1 MSTSGSS
8 DEITCVAASKNKL
21 NYCRCID
28 LIKQTRRFVEQVT
41 SKKRSKPERCSVSCL
56 RRTNDSVQKCEDM
69 KPSKLSLFQLQSVL
83 HLPLLFF
90 CW

>member
-28 LIKQTRRFVEQVT
+28 LIKQTQRFVEQVT
-41 SKKRSKPERCSVSCL
+41 SKKRSKCRGAVSA
-56 RRTNDSVQKCEDM
+56 
-69 KPSKLSLFQLQSVL
+69 
-83 HLPLLFF
+83 LLEGLVIL
-90 CW
+90 CKNVRI

>member
-28 LIKQTRRFVEQVT
+28 LIKETQRFVEQMT
-41 SKKRSKPERCSVSCL
+41 FEKRSK
-56 RRTNDSVQKCEDM
+56 T
-69 KPSKLSLFQLQSVL
+69 
-83 HLPLLFF
+83 
-90 CW
+90 